1 MRHRAWDRD
10 ARIAEVRDRIWSYL
24 SPASRF
30 EMPGLLVA
38 AALLKWPEADALR
51 LAELQFLLSAEVG
64 EFLQEMPRL
73 VRRLATASARDEELT
88 AERLQ
93 GPVDWNATLALRA
106 SAGSRHLFVT
116 APCST
121 SATWPPAWTC
131 DDGPS
136 CRFV

>member
-1 MRHRAWDRD
+1 MRRLAWDRN

-24 SPASRF
+24 TPASRF

-51 LAELQFLLSAEVG
+51 LADLQFLLSDEVG
-64 EFLQEMPRL
+64 GLLQEMPRL

-88 AERLQ
+88 AERLH

-106 SAGSRHLFVT
+106 SAGSRYVG
-116 APCST
+116 
-121 SATWPPAWTC
+121 PPRVSW
-131 DDGPS
+131 
-136 CRFV
+136 RL